1 MQRSKI
7 ISLAILAFAVLSFV
21 LTITSGDEWSAP
33 VQFILTLGMSYGF
46 FVLFDMIIL
55 KDVNTIEEI
64 VNKGNVAYAIVLTI
78 PALLALA
85 AAISL

>member
-7 ISLAILAFAVLSFV
+7 TSLIILAFGLISFV
-21 LTITSGDEWSAP
+21 LTVTSGDEWSAP
-33 VQFILTLGMSYGF
+33 VQFIMTLGMSYGF
-46 FVLFDMIIL
+46 FVLFDMIVL
-55 KDVNTIEEI
+55 KDVNTVEEI